1 MVSWK
6 EAPHYINREGDSSNI
21 GDVKEREKDKQL
33 QW

>member
-6 EAPHYINREGDSSNI
+6 EAPHYISREGDSSNI
-21 GDVKEREKDKQL
+21 ADVREIETDKQL